1 MVRGERGKQG
11 FSHHCSWCKL
21 KSLLIKRSEHSRFA
35 CQGMPSIMNLSLK
48 KLAASTLI
56 LASLSSFAS
65 LANATVT
72 AQQSAVIL
80 KTFSDTSVKDFRQFL
95 NSLANADVVKTAD
108 FGPAISAFLDNKP
121 LSAAQQNDI
130 HRLLGLYTRM
140 KYGSAATETLRELVA
155 IPTVRVDGV
164 AQHENPAFIKI
175 ADKIKSL
182 AEGFDLKF
190 RNVDNRVY
198 EVSLD
203 GASDEVVGIHVHADV
218 VPVTLDN
225 WVLPDGTRLDPFKVT
240 LIGDRMYGRGTED
253 DKNGIVVA
261 LYAMKVIK
269 EEKLPLARNFKLLID
284 TTEETAGDAIP
295 YYFERNPTP
304 AYNLAL
310 DGGYPVVIA
319 EKGYGTVMASFAR
332 RQAEGEG
339 AEIVSMTGGMATNQ
353 IPSKSVAT
361 LLTDKPAELAASLQ
375 QAGAE
380 YVKSNG
386 GDFEVDA
393 RVDGKDV
400 KLTVTGVSAHSSA
413 PQSGVN
419 PVARM
424 LDFINSLQ
432 GKVALKH
439 NQITD
444 AARYAADN
452 WGLDYLGSKLGVG
465 FSDDFMGPLTA
476 SLTYVAMDE
485 KAFKLAVNLRV
496 PKGKSPQVLKSE
508 IAEKLAAWS
517 TKTAIKP
524 AFDYSIAEPMYR
536 NPEGE
541 WVKALLAVASENL
554 GMEHTFGTSAGATS
568 VHSLPNGVQFGL
580 ARPEVKYTGHTDN
593 EFKTTGQFLLD
604 LQIVTEMM
612 GRIGQLPKL

>member
-1 MVRGERGKQG
+1 
-11 FSHHCSWCKL
+11 
-21 KSLLIKRSEHSRFA
+21 
-35 CQGMPSIMNLSLK
+35 MNLSLK
-48 KLAASTLI
+48 KLAVSTLI
-56 LASLSSFAS
+56 LASLSSFTS
-65 LANATVT
+65 LANANVT
-72 AQQSAVIL
+72 AQQSAIIL
-80 KTFSDTSVKDFRQFL
+80 KTFSETSVKDFRQFL

-108 FGPAISAFLDNKP
+108 FGPAISVFLDNKQ
-121 LSAAQQNDI
+121 LSEAQQNDI

-175 ADKIKSL
+175 ADTIKRL

-203 GASDEVVGIHVHADV
+203 GVGDEVVGIHVHADV
-218 VPVTLDN
+218 VPVTPDN

-332 RQAEGEG
+332 RKAEGEG

-393 RVDGKDV
+393 KVEGKDV